1 MKQSKLK
8 QIAFELTQLWSNFTR
23 QELCDVFHISSKTL
37 YRYSK
42 ELNLPKKIDKVTQE
56 KINPKE
62 QVCLWIKQEPQ
73 SKTFKRTAFKNW
85 QQFSTWTKAQSR
97 PIKIDVLEQNG
108 KRYTTCVFNS
118 KKKPEA
124 IEFEKA
130 LNI

>member
-73 SKTFKRTAFKNW
+73 SKTFKRTAFKISSWYRFWKWNSW
-85 QQFSTWTKAQSR
+85 NSF
-97 PIKIDVLEQNG
+97 KIDV
-108 KRYTTCVFNS
+108 
-118 KKKPEA
+118 
-124 IEFEKA
+124 
-130 LNI
+130 